1 MKKNQL
7 KLTLLLMLFCSHYII
22 AQQTSINYGEA
33 LQKSLFFYEA
43 QQAGELPNWN
53 RVSWRANATTD
64 DGKDVGLDLNG
75 GWYDAGDNVKFN
87 FPMAYSVTVLAWGAI
102 EYEEAYRQS
111 GQLDV
116 IKRNL
121 KYVTDYFIKC
131 HSEPNVLYGQL
142 GNGQEDHS
150 FWVSPEVYPK
160 ARPAYKLDTSKPGS
174 DLAAETAAALAAT
187 SILFADSDP
196 NYSSELIT
204 HAKQLYEFAD
214 KHRGIYS
221 ESIPDAA
228 NFYKSFSG
236 FNDELVWGAAWLYRA
251 TNDNSFLDIAETAYD
266 NLSTEGQTGFKSYK
280 WGLAWDDKSYGCY
293 VLLSQLTDAAK
304 YKADAERHLDFWTS
318 GVNGER
324 VTYSPGGQA
333 HLTQWGSLRHSA
345 NTSLLAFIYS
355 DKVSISQANKTKYH
369 DFAVRQI
376 NYALG
381 DNPINRSFMVG
392 FGNNPANNVHH
403 RSAHGPWGNSLQDRP
418 LLPSHTIFG
427 ALAGGPSSPN
437 DQFEDDRGDFIA
449 NEVACDYNAAFTGAL
464 ARMYSEFG
472 GNPLSN
478 FPKKETPTR
487 EEIRSLGKFNSNN
500 PFGSTIRVR
509 VQNRTAW
516 PARITDK
523 LSFRYF
529 IDISEAV
536 SQGFSIKDFRIQTN
550 FSQGP
555 STTTVRVWDAPLHI
569 YYIDVSLAGDP
580 IAPTGDPQFRR
591 EVQISIQAQN
601 GAPYD
606 ISNDFSANGLG
617 DSSEIVSPNIPVYDD
632 GVLVFGTE
640 PNKLSN
646 DEFLKEQF
654 VIFPNPTR
662 NQLSVKGDFKSLENV
677 KVEIT
682 GITGNRVK
690 TITKT
695 SDINK
700 MNIDTRSLNSGLY
713 FLNIYSNNSKIT
725 TAKFIKL

>member
-7 KLTLLLMLFCSHYII
+7 ILAIVLLSISVNYLI
-22 AQQTSINYGEA
+22 AQQPNINYGEA

-43 QQAGELPNWN
+43 QQAGELPEWN
-53 RVSWRANATTD
+53 RVSWRTDATAI
-64 DGKDVGLDLNG
+64 DGQDVGIDLNG

-102 EYEEAYRQS
+102 EYKDAYQQS
-111 GQLDV
+111 GQLEI

-131 HSEPNVLYGQL
+131 HTGPNELYGQV
-142 GNGQEDHS
+142 GNGQEDHA
-150 FWVSPEVYPK
+150 FWVSPEVYPNP
-160 ARPAYKLDTSKPGS
+160 RPSYKIDANNPGS

-187 SILFADSDP
+187 SIVFADSDP
-196 NYSSELIT
+196 NYSATLRS
-204 HAKQLYEFAD
+204 HAEQLYNFAD
-214 KHRGIYS
+214 TKRGIYS
-221 ESIPDAA
+221 DAIPDAA

-236 FNDELVWGAAWLYRA
+236 YNDELVWGAAWLYRA
-251 TNDNSFLDIAETAYD
+251 TNNQTYLDKAESAYA
-266 NLSTEGQTGFKSYK
+266 NLSTEGQSQDKSYK

-293 VLLSQLTDAAK
+293 VLLSQLTDNAS

-318 GVNGER
+318 GVNGET

-355 DKVSISQANKTKYH
+355 DKVSTSQANKTKYH

-381 DNPINRSFMVG
+381 DNPLNRSFMVG

-403 RSAHGPWGNSLQDRP
+403 RAAHGPWGNSLQDRP
-418 LLPSHTIFG
+418 MLPSHTLYG

-449 NEVACDYNAAFTGAL
+449 NEVACDYNAAFTGAI

-472 GNPLSN
+472 GNPLTN
-478 FPKKETPTR
+478 FPIAETPNR
-487 EEIRSLGKFNSNN
+487 DELRSLGKFNSNN
-500 PFGSTIRVR
+500 PFGSTVRVR

-516 PARITDK
+516 PARVTDK

-529 IDISEAV
+529 MDISEAV
-536 SQGFSIKDFRIQTN
+536 NQGYSIDDYTIQTN
-550 FSQGP
+550 YSQGP
-555 STTTVRVWDAPLHI
+555 STTSIGVWDAQSNI
-569 YYIDVSLAGDP
+569 YYVEVSLAGDP
-580 IAPTGDPQFRR
+580 IAPIGDPQFRR

-606 ISNDFSANGLG
+606 ISNDFSATGLG
-617 DSSEIVSPNIPVYDD
+617 DSEEVVSPNIPIYDD
-632 GVLVFGTE
+632 GVLVFGGE
-640 PNKLSN
+640 PNVLSTN
-646 DEFLKEQF
+646 GFEKEKFL
-654 VIFPNPTR
+654 IYPNPAT
-662 NQLSVKGDFKSLENV
+662 NNLFIKGNFQSFENV
-677 KVEIT
+677 KIVVT
-682 GITGNRVK
+682 GITGNKIK

-695 SDINK
+695 SNSNM
-700 MNIDTRSLNSGLY
+700 MNIDTSALYSGMY
-713 FLNIYSNNSKIT
+713 FINVYSNGDKIT
-725 TAKFIKL
+725 TSKFIKL